1 MTGRS
6 LLLAHT
12 DKRKQK
18 YEEGVGEA
26 SVWSVASI
34 WSVASLR
41 YSGFRLEI
49 Y

>member
-18 YEEGVGEA
+18 DEEGVSEA
-26 SVWSVASI
+26 SVWG
-34 WSVASLR
+34 VASLF

-49 Y
+49 

>member
-6 LLLAHT
+6 LYLAHT

-18 YEEGVGEA
+18 DEEDVGEA
-26 SVWSVASI
+26 SVWSVAS
-34 WSVASLR
+34 LL

-49 Y
+49 